1 MPWPMSKSRPQAA
14 RLHTTHAKTKSKAGV
29 SGVLVRLRRVLLL
42 LAIWPWAFPPVLA
55 QTSLTS
61 AGWPEPPNISAR
73 SYALID
79 LSTGQSLASKDDQ
92 KIVPPMGLSGLMT
105 AYVALQAVR
114 DRKIRLNQTIA
125 APPEAEIPPGPKMF
139 LSPEG
144 AAVNKL
150 LEGLFIIGAHD
161 AALALANAISGSEQ
175 AFVATMNATATRI
188 GMTNTQ
194 FVSSTGGAELTLEL
208 KGTTTARDMA
218 LLANQ
223 MFFDFPDAFAVS
235 RQRALVFNSISQNN
249 KNRLLWLDRTVD
261 GLYATDF
268 SRVSSSLVTAQRPQ
282 PIGPKDQV
290 QRRLLVVLLDVPSP
304 EQRSADALKLLNF
317 GYQKFDLIRL
327 FRQDERPTMLQVFKG
342 IQDQVR
348 VEFRRDVNVAV
359 PRGATQNLRAELSH
373 PRGLLAPILAGQ
385 PVGQLRIWLGA
396 IEIHRVDL
404 VAAESVRSAGLLGR
418 AIDSLRLW
426 LTSLTTPSASGP
438 DRAAP

>member
-1 MPWPMSKSRPQAA
+1 MSSPRLIAA
-14 RLHTTHAKTKSKAGV
+14 GL
-29 SGVLVRLRRVLLL
+29 LVCL
-42 LAIWPWAFPPVLA
+42 LAMVQPAAWSQA
-55 QTSLTS
+55 SLTA
-61 AGWPEPPNISAR
+61 AGWPEPPTISAK

-105 AYVALQAVR
+105 AYVTLQAVR
-114 DRKIRLNQTIA
+114 DRKIRLGQTIV
-125 APPEAEIPPGPKMF
+125 APAEADIPPGPKMF

-144 AAVNKL
+144 APVSKL
-150 LEGLFIIGAHD
+150 LEGLFVIGAHD
-161 AALALANAISGSEQ
+161 AALALAKAVAGSEQ

-194 FVSSTGGAELTLEL
+194 FVSSTGGADLALEL
-208 KGTTTARDMA
+208 KATTTARDMA

-223 MFFDFPDAFAVS
+223 LFFDFPDAFALS
-235 RQRALVFNSISQNN
+235 RQRSLVFNSISQNN

-268 SRVSSSLVTAQRPQ
+268 TRTSSSLVTAQRPQ
-282 PIGPKDQV
+282 PVGPQDQV

-373 PRGLLAPILAGQ
+373 PRGLLAPLLAGQ

-404 VAAESVRSAGLLGR
+404 VAAESIRSAGLLGR

-426 LTSLTTPSASGP
+426 MTSLTNRPEQDKDSP
-438 DRAAP
+438 

>member
-1 MPWPMSKSRPQAA
+1 
-14 RLHTTHAKTKSKAGV
+14 
-29 SGVLVRLRRVLLL
+29 
-42 LAIWPWAFPPVLA
+42 
-55 QTSLTS
+55 
-61 AGWPEPPNISAR
+61 
-73 SYALID
+73 
-79 LSTGQSLASKDDQ
+79 
-92 KIVPPMGLSGLMT
+92 
-105 AYVALQAVR
+105 
-114 DRKIRLNQTIA
+114 
-125 APPEAEIPPGPKMF
+125 
-139 LSPEG
+139 
-144 AAVNKL
+144 
-150 LEGLFIIGAHD
+150 
-161 AALALANAISGSEQ
+161 
-175 AFVATMNATATRI
+175 MNATATRI

-194 FVSSTGGAELTLEL
+194 FVSSTGGADLALEL
-208 KGTTTARDMA
+208 KATTTARDMA

-223 MFFDFPDAFAVS
+223 LFFDFPDAFALS
-235 RQRALVFNSISQNN
+235 RQRSLVFNSISQNN

-268 SRVSSSLVTAQRPQ
+268 TRTSSSLVTAQRPQ
-282 PIGPKDQV
+282 PVGPQDQV

-373 PRGLLAPILAGQ
+373 PRGLLAPLLAGQ

-404 VAAESVRSAGLLGR
+404 VAAESIRSAGLLGR

-426 LTSLTTPSASGP
+426 MTSLTNRPEQDKDSP
-438 DRAAP
+438 

>member
-1 MPWPMSKSRPQAA
+1 MHWPMSKAERQAGRPDVLIGL
-14 RLHTTHAKTKSKAGV
+14 RL
-29 SGVLVRLRRVLLL
+29 VLLL
-42 LAIWPWAFPPVLA
+42 LAIWPWALQPVWA

-61 AGWPEPPNISAR
+61 AGWPEPPAISAR

-92 KIVPPMGLSGLMT
+92 KILPPMGLSGLMT

-114 DRKIRLNQTIA
+114 DRKIRLNQTIG
-125 APPEAEIPPGPKMF
+125 APPESDIPPGPKMF

-144 AAVNKL
+144 APVSKL

-194 FVSSTGGAELTLEL
+194 FVSSTGGAELSMEL

-426 LTSLTTPSASGP
+426 LTSLTTPSSGGP
-438 DRAAP
+438 DRGAP